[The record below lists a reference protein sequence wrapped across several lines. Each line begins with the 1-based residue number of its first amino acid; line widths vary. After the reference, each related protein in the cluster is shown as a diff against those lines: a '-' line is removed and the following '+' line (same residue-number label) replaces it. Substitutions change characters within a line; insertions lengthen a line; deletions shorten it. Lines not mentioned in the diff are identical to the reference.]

1 MSKFVSMEP
10 IRVMVVD
17 DDALVRRALSLF
29 FAGVADVVVVDT
41 AKDGVEAVDLAMMH
55 RPDVIIMDV
64 HMPNMDGVIA
74 TERILAEHPQMR
86 ILAVTALGS
95 YDAVLP
101 MLRAGASGYLLKD
114 SEPEDVIAGVRQV
127 HAGMTIVSP
136 AVTKRLIGAVLSN
149 ASEPIARFSPGM
161 ELTGRELA
169 IVKELAHGR
178 SNPEIG
184 ARLNVSEGTVKAC
197 LSTVM
202 RKWNARDRLQ
212 VLIFAVR
219 AGLID
224 V

>member
-29 FAGVADVVVVDT
+29 FAGVADVVVVAT

-114 SEPEDVIAGVRQV
+114 SEPEDVIAG
-127 HAGMTIVSP
+127 S
-136 AVTKRLIGAVLSN
+136 
-149 ASEPIARFSPGM
+149 
-161 ELTGRELA
+161 
-169 IVKELAHGR
+169 
-178 SNPEIG
+178 
-184 ARLNVSEGTVKAC
+184 
-197 LSTVM
+197 
-202 RKWNARDRLQ
+202 DRYT
-212 VLIFAVR
+212 R
-219 AGLID
+219 A
-224 V
+224 